1 MSFFAEDIF
10 IIIISYCNCKTFLL
24 QCEKAAENGIKNPPQ
39 IAQQKQKSP
48 GFGAF
53 QTVDKPAF
61 GSGRKRVCCIE
72 VEKEV

>member
-10 IIIISYCNCKTFLL
+10 IIIISYYNCKTFLL

-53 QTVDKPAF
+53 MVFLFVFYNRTHFLNSFV
-61 GSGRKRVCCIE
+61 
-72 VEKEV
+72 